1 MSQSP
6 SNPNAPLPPTIAT
19 AAHDPSNVTPHKP
32 ADDREEVYYEG
43 SPMLRGHLGNLFLWT
58 VLGLAFIAVPIVA
71 GIWHKHLPWYVTLA
85 LVVIGI
91 FCFVIP
97 ILIVKRNRYRV
108 TNYRID
114 FERGWLSTTIDTLE
128 LWHVE
133 DIKFHQSLMEKIL
146 GVGTIEIFSHDD
158 TTPNLYLRGVP
169 KARQLFTTLE
179 QRIIAVKR
187 QRGVLKMDTG
197 T

>member
-1 MSQSP
+1 MSQNP
-6 SNPNAPLPPTIAT
+6 SQPDPTTPPTIAT
-19 AAHDPSNVTPHKP
+19 AAHDPTDTTPHRP

-43 SPMLRGHLGNLFLWT
+43 SPLLRGHLGHLFLWT
-58 VLGLAFIAVPIVA
+58 VLGLLFIGITVLA
-71 GIWHKHLPWYVTLA
+71 GIKHWNFRWYVTLG
-85 LVVIGI
+85 LVLIGI
-91 FCFVIP
+91 ICFVVP

-108 TNYRID
+108 TNYRVD

-133 DIKFHQSLMEKIL
+133 DIKFHQSLLEKIL
-146 GVGTIEIFSHDD
+146 GVGTVEIFSHDD
-158 TTPNLYLRGVP
+158 TTPNLYLRGIP
-169 KARQLFTTLE
+169 HARQLFSTLE
-179 QRIIAVKR
+179 QRIISVKR